1 MLRTVGRLI
10 WVPIAFL
17 LSALVS
23 LFVIVSLGHERIVQ
37 AMVGRGPD
45 QASIDAAFTLLA
57 FVLQLL
63 SVYTLAPAILLVVI
77 GEVARLRSALY
88 YVIGGGAT
96 LAAVPLLARLQ
107 QPASALDIAEVVW
120 QVLATGGFAGG
131 FVYWLMA
138 GRNA

>member
-23 LFVIVSLGHERIVQ
+23 LFVIVTLGHERIVQ

-45 QASIDAAFTLLA
+45 QASIDAAFTLFA

-107 QPASALDIAEVVW
+107 QPASALDIAELVW
-120 QVLATGGFAGG
+120 QVLVTGGFAGG
-131 FVYWLMA
+131 FVYWLLA

>member
-23 LFVIVSLGHERIVQ
+23 LFVIVTLGHERIVQ

-45 QASIDAAFTLLA
+45 QASIDAAFTLFA

-63 SVYTLAPAILLVVI
+63 SVYTLAPAILLIVI

-131 FVYWLMA
+131 FVYWLLA

>member
-23 LFVIVSLGHERIVQ
+23 LLVIVSLGHERIVQ

-45 QASIDAAFTLLA
+45 QATIDAAFALFGFT
-57 FVLQLL
+57 LQLL
-63 SVYTLAPAILLVVI
+63 SVYTLLPAILLVVI
-77 GEVARLRSALY
+77 GEVARLRGALY

-96 LAAVPLLARLQ
+96 LATVPLLARLQ
-107 QPASALDIAEVVW
+107 QPASGLDISEVVW
-120 QVLATGGFAGG
+120 QVLATAGFAGG
-131 FVYWLMA
+131 FVYWLLA

>member
-23 LFVIVSLGHERIVQ
+23 LFVIVSLGHERIVH
-37 AMVGRGPD
+37 AMAGRGPD
-45 QASIDAAFTLLA
+45 QSTVDAGFELLGVVLQFFSGYTLL
-57 FVLQLL
+57 
-63 SVYTLAPAILLVVI
+63 PAVLLVLI

-96 LAAVPLLARLQ
+96 LAAVPLLTRLH
-107 QPASALDIAEVVW
+107 QPASALGVAEVIW
-120 QVLATGGFAGG
+120 QVLATAGFAGG
-131 FVYWLMA
+131 FVYWLLA

>member
-23 LFVIVSLGHERIVQ
+23 LFVIVTLGHERIVQ

-45 QASIDAAFTLLA
+45 QASIDAAFTLFA

-63 SVYTLAPAILLVVI
+63 SLYTLAPAILLVVI

-107 QPASALDIAEVVW
+107 QPASALDIAELVW
-120 QVLATGGFAGG
+120 QVLVTGGFAGG
-131 FVYWLMA
+131 FVYWLLA

>member
-37 AMVGRGPD
+37 AMVGRGPE

-107 QPASALDIAEVVW
+107 QPASALEIAEVVW

-131 FVYWLMA
+131 FVYWLLA

>member
-23 LFVIVSLGHERIVQ
+23 LFVIVSLGQERIVH
-37 AMVGRGPD
+37 AMAGRGPD
-45 QASIDAAFTLLA
+45 QSTVDAGFELLGVVVQFFSGYTLL
-57 FVLQLL
+57 
-63 SVYTLAPAILLVVI
+63 PAILLVLI

-96 LAAVPLLARLQ
+96 LAAVPLLTRLH
-107 QPASALDIAEVVW
+107 QPASALGVAEVIW
-120 QVLATGGFAGG
+120 QVLATAGFAGG
-131 FVYWLMA
+131 FVYWLLA
-138 GRNA
+138 GRKA

>member
-23 LFVIVSLGHERIVQ
+23 LLVIVSLGQERIVQ
-37 AMVGRGPD
+37 AMAGRGPD
-45 QASIDAAFTLLA
+45 QSTIDAGFELLGVVLQFFSGYTLL
-57 FVLQLL
+57 
-63 SVYTLAPAILLVVI
+63 PAILLVLI
-77 GEVARLRSALY
+77 GEVARLRGALY

-96 LAAVPLLARLQ
+96 LAAVPLLTRLH
-107 QPASALDIAEVVW
+107 QPAGALGVAEVVW
-120 QVLATGGFAGG
+120 QVLATAGFAGG
-131 FVYWLMA
+131 FAYWLLA

>member
-37 AMVGRGPD
+37 AMVGRRPD
-45 QASIDAAFTLLA
+45 QATIDVALA
-57 FVLQLL
+57 LFGFVLQLL

-107 QPASALDIAEVVW
+107 QPASALDISEVIW

-131 FVYWLMA
+131 FIYWLLA

>member
-17 LSALVS
+17 LSALIS

-37 AMVGRGPD
+37 AMVGRSPD
-45 QASIDAAFTLLA
+45 QATFDAAFALLG
-57 FVLQLL
+57 FTLQLL
-63 SVYTLAPAILLVVI
+63 SAYTLLPAILLVVI

-96 LAAVPLLARLQ
+96 LALVPLLARLQ
-107 QPASALDIAEVVW
+107 QPASALDISEVVW

-131 FVYWLMA
+131 FVYWLLA

>member
-10 WVPIAFL
+10 WVPIAFS

-23 LFVIVSLGHERIVQ
+23 LLVIVSLGHERIVQ

-45 QASIDAAFTLLA
+45 QATIDAAFELFGFA
-57 FVLQLL
+57 LQLL
-63 SVYTLAPAILLVVI
+63 SVYTLLPAIVLVVI
-77 GEVARLRSALY
+77 AEVARIRAVLY

-96 LAAVPLLARLQ
+96 LAAVPLLTRLQ
-107 QPASALDIAEVVW
+107 QPASGLELSQVVW
-120 QVLATGGFAGG
+120 QVLATAGFAGG
-131 FVYWLMA
+131 FVYWLLA